1 MIGRVPPR
9 GPSSESQLQL
19 SESVKG
25 VSCFID
31 CELRVLSTDL
41 LYRDTQ
47 RSDRYPLHAS
57 FVYAWETKK
66 DWTREKKHCRLRM
79 HSIVSTG
86 FLTISS
92 QGLVRYHLDK
102 I

>member
-47 RSDRYPLHAS
+47 RSDRYPLHTL
-57 FVYAWETKK
+57 FVMHETK
-66 DWTREKKHCRLRM
+66 DWKRKK
-79 HSIVSTG
+79 STVDFQDAFYSLHR

-92 QGLVRYHLDK
+92 QGLVRYHSDK